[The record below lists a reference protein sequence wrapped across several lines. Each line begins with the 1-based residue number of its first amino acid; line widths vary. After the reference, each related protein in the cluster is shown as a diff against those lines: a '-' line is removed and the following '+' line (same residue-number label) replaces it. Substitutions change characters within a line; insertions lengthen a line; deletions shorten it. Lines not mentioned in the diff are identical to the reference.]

1 MLEVVGVRSLVG
13 RVANS
18 HTKSSLM
25 EIQYRMTF
33 RVVCKRGVRGT
44 ACNLH
49 IMSCR
54 KSEIL
59 KGIEGKLKWK

>member
-1 MLEVVGVRSLVG
+1 MLEVVGVRSMVG

-33 RVVCKRGVRGT
+33 RVVCKRGGERYST
-44 ACNLH
+44 
-49 IMSCR
+49 
-54 KSEIL
+54 
-59 KGIEGKLKWK
+59 